1 MAECFG
7 ARLRQQ
13 RERQQIALASIAEQ
27 TKISLSL
34 LEGLERDDLLRWPTG
49 IFRRAFVRAYA
60 QAIGLDADS
69 VVREFLEVHPD
80 PVEVAGTA
88 AAAPSP
94 ASDEPVSPGPSTRLR
109 RLIDRAIGSLPPRR
123 LQLGF
128 TNDESPPDSATTTAT
143 VRDPAKGT
151 SLLDPDLAVA
161 VPLSTLTAIERAAAV
176 TRDAA
181 KAASRPRADVLA
193 AAHLSTG
200 TTGRAP
206 DATRDAVKA
215 GSSPRAGV
223 TAAAHLSTGT
233 ATERPTGVARDAMK
247 AGSPPRADVLAA
259 AHLSTGTTGRAP
271 DATRDSVQ
279 PTPPPRADHLPARP
293 STETAFENAIPT
305 VVESAKATSSREPD
319 LAAAAYLCTELGR
332 VVETRDVPPLLEGA
346 AKILNAIGLIVWVW
360 DPQGTALRPALA
372 HGYSDDVLAQLPGV
386 RPDADN
392 ATATAFR
399 SEETRIVSGSDLA
412 SGAVVV
418 PLMTPAGC
426 GGVLAVELRHGR
438 EHNEAVRALAMIF
451 AAQLATLIGFVPLP
465 EAVNA

>member
-1 MAECFG
+1 MAESFG

-60 QAIGLDADS
+60 QAIGVDPDS

-80 PVEVAGTA
+80 SVEVVATA

-94 ASDEPVSPGPSTRLR
+94 TSDEPVSPGPSTRLR
-109 RLIDRAIGSLPPRR
+109 WLIDRAIGSFPPRR
-123 LQLGF
+123 LQLGL
-128 TNDESPPDSATTTAT
+128 TNQESHPDSATAT
-143 VRDPAKGT
+143 VRDSAKAA
-151 SLLDPDLAVA
+151 SPLDPDLAVA
-161 VPLSTLTAIERAAAV
+161 VRLSTLTAIERAAAA

-215 GSSPRAGV
+215 GSPLRADV
-223 TAAAHLSTGT
+223 TAAARLSTGT
-233 ATERPTGVARDAMK
+233 ATERATGVTRDAMK
-247 AGSPPRADVLAA
+247 AASPSRAAPA
-259 AHLSTGTTGRAP
+259 TAHRSTGTTQSAP
-271 DATRDSVQ
+271 DVTRASVQ
-279 PTPPPRADHLPARP
+279 AASPPGADLVPARP
-293 STETAFENAIPT
+293 STETAIENASAT
-305 VVESAKATSSREPD
+305 AVESAEATSPQEPD

-360 DPQGTALRPALA
+360 DPHGTALRPALA
-372 HGYSDDVLAQLPGV
+372 HGYPDDVLAQLPGV
-386 RPDADN
+386 RRDADN

-399 SEETRIVSGSDLA
+399 SAETRIVSGSDLA
-412 SGAVVV
+412 SGAIVV
-418 PLMTPAGC
+418 PLMTPGGC
-426 GGVLAVELRHGR
+426 GGVLAVELRHGH
-438 EHNEAVRALAMIF
+438 EQNESVRALAMIF
-451 AAQLATLIGFVPLP
+451 AAQLATLVGCAPLA